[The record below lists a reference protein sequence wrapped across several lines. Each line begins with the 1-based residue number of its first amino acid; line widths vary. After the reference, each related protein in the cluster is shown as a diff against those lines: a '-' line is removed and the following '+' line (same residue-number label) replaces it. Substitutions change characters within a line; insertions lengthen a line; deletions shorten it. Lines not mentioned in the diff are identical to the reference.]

1 MLLFLLIS
9 FGIFGLLFYSSSAK
23 AEKNG
28 HGWLFVAFIFVFF
41 LIMTFLSIKSCFNSC
56 TSKYPST
63 DYYDSPR
70 K

>member
-1 MLLFLLIS
+1 MLLFFLIS
-9 FGIFGLLFYSSSAK
+9 FGIFGLLFYIGSDKAK
-23 AEKNG
+23 ENG
-28 HGWLFVAFIFVFF
+28 HDWLIVPVIVLFF